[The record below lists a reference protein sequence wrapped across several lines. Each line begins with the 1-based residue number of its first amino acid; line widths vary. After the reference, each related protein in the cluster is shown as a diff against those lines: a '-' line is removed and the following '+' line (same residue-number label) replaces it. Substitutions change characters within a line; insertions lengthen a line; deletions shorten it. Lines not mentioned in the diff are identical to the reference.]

1 MKGKVLTTLFALPFA
16 AVGLWAGYSVTSN
29 VWDYWEMR
37 SWAPVQA
44 ELLTA
49 GYSSH
54 AGDDS
59 TTYEAYATYRYRY
72 AGQSYSGSRVG
83 ISGGADNI
91 GSYQTDTGSRLSA
104 AQSRGEP
111 ITIYVDPQQPSS
123 SIIDRDLR
131 LGMIGF
137 KSIFLLIFG
146 GVGFGLAIAA
156 WRIKPDPDLSDPAFV
171 DSPWK
176 ANTDWR
182 ADGIRSGSRA
192 AMIGAWVFAGFWNLV
207 SAPLPFLLVDEII
220 EKKNYPALLGLLFP
234 VVGVGLLVWAVRRSA
249 EWRRFG
255 AVPVVLDPFPG
266 AIGGQVGGYL
276 DIRLPY
282 DSTTRFEMTLT
293 CIKSYMSGSGKN
305 RSRRENAVWQDEQT
319 VAPESGPLGSR
330 VRFRFDVPADLTPAD
345 ALRSESR
352 YHLWRLSVQADLPG
366 TDFNRDYDI
375 PVYATGETSATAP
388 RFADDRGSGQREA
401 ELAARVRE
409 RLGST
414 GSSTLHQPAGRH
426 LGSAIMGFL
435 FGAIFAGVGAF
446 LVIGEGQTVFGGL
459 FGLIGVLVGLSFL
472 YLGLNSL
479 TVTGMGSQLT
489 STRRLLG
496 IPVRTTSM
504 QRHEIRRIDAEQS
517 MSSQSG
523 GRHTIYYR
531 LVARNAAGD
540 KMTLA
545 TGLKGMSEANT
556 ARTLIAQQ
564 FGLSIER
571 EEPRDTVDFDVLAAD
586 R

>member
-182 ADGIRSGSRA
+182 PDGIRSGSRA

-388 RFADDRGSGQREA
+388 RFADDRSSGQREA